1 MIIPQKK
8 QNFKCEQKSEVES
21 ELGRIDTRIFDK
33 LAQSQQPKERIDS
46 VAYQLLASKMCTNLS
61 YRKSVEMM
69 NLFLHREDEDS
80 IKLRTLS
87 DSMNRIGSKISGKL
101 EELSGRILKMN
112 GFDKETGLP
121 EKDVILSENI
131 TTPSTS
137 AKDSTDEK
145 HIQNVIDN
153 INDGREEKI
162 PFNANELEIE
172 ANPVDCVYISIDD
185 IGVKHQK
192 ASRNQEEIRDS
203 KYIEN
208 TVVHI
213 QYGSASYALT
223 SIGMRE
229 TIKLVLSFLLFNNLL
244 NKELIFF
251 TDGAKNIKSHIESV
265 FSFHPYTVVL
275 DWFHLKKKCQ
285 ELLSMSIK
293 GKESRNE
300 VLEKLLRI
308 LWIGDVD
315 GAIKYMRNLPST
327 KIKNEKWLEEQIGY
341 LERKK
346 EMIKCY
352 AVRAKLELRN
362 SSNPV
367 EKENDILVAQR
378 QKHNGMSWSK
388 NGSGSLAAIKM
399 VFQNGYEDIWFQ
411 QEQIS
416 FTISGSK
423 SLDLCA

>member
-8 QNFKCEQKSEVES
+8 QNFLCERKLEVES
-21 ELGRIDTRIFDK
+21 ELGRIDIQVFDK

-46 VAYQLLASKMCTNLS
+46 VAYKLLASKMCTNLS
-61 YRKSVEMM
+61 YRKSVEMI
-69 NLFLHREDEDS
+69 NLFLHREDEDT

-87 DSMNRIGSKISGKL
+87 DSMNRIGNKISCKL
-101 EELSGRILKMN
+101 EETSGRILKMN
-112 GFDKETGLP
+112 GFNKETGLP
-121 EKDVILSENI
+121 EKNIILSENI
-131 TTPSTS
+131 TTPNAP
-137 AKDSTDEK
+137 AKGSTDEK
-145 HIQNVIDN
+145 HIQNVIND
-153 INDGREEKI
+153 INDGREEEI

-172 ANPVDCVYISIDD
+172 ANPADCVYISIDD

-192 ASRNQEEIRDS
+192 ASRNQEETKDS

-223 SIGMRE
+223 SVGMRE
-229 TIKLVLSFLLFNNLL
+229 TIKLLLSFLLFNNLL

-251 TDGAKNIKSHIESV
+251 TDGAKNIKSHIESI
-265 FSFHPYTVVL
+265 FSFHPYTVIL

-308 LWIGDVD
+308 LWAGDVD
-315 GAIKYMRNLPST
+315 GAVKYLRNLPSA
-327 KIKNEKWLEEQIGY
+327 KIKNEKWLEEQTGY

-399 VFQNGYEDIWFQ
+399 VFQNGYEDIWFR

-423 SLDLCA
+423 PLDLCA

>member
-1 MIIPQKK
+1 MI
-8 QNFKCEQKSEVES
+8 
-21 ELGRIDTRIFDK
+21 
-33 LAQSQQPKERIDS
+33 
-46 VAYQLLASKMCTNLS
+46 
-61 YRKSVEMM
+61 
-69 NLFLHREDEDS
+69 NLFLHREDEDT

-87 DSMNRIGSKISGKL
+87 DSMNRIGNKISCKL
-101 EELSGRILKMN
+101 EETSGRILKMN
-112 GFDKETGLP
+112 GFNKETGLP
-121 EKDVILSENI
+121 EKNIILSENI
-131 TTPSTS
+131 TTPNAP

-153 INDGREEKI
+153 INDGREEEI

-172 ANPVDCVYISIDD
+172 ANPADCVYISIDD

-192 ASRNQEEIRDS
+192 ASRSQEETKDS

-223 SIGMRE
+223 SVGMRE
-229 TIKLVLSFLLFNNLL
+229 TIKLLLSFLLFNNLL

-251 TDGAKNIKSHIESV
+251 TDGAKNIKSHIESI
-265 FSFHPYTVVL
+265 FSFHPYTVIL

-308 LWIGDVD
+308 LWAGDVD
-315 GAIKYMRNLPST
+315 GAVKYLRNFPSA
-327 KIKNEKWLEEQIGY
+327 KIKNEKWLEEQTGY

-352 AVRAKLELRN
+352 AVRAKLGLRN

-388 NGSGSLAAIKM
+388 NGSDSLTAIKM
-399 VFQNGYEDIWFQ
+399 VFQNGYEDIWFR

-423 SLDLCA
+423 PLDLCA

>member
-8 QNFKCEQKSEVES
+8 QNFICERKSEVES
-21 ELGRIDTRIFDK
+21 ELGRIDTQVFDK

-46 VAYQLLASKMCTNLS
+46 VAYKLLASKMCTNLS
-61 YRKSVEMM
+61 YRKSVEMI
-69 NLFLHREDEDS
+69 NLFLHREDEDA

-87 DSMNRIGSKISGKL
+87 DSMNRIGNKISCKL
-101 EELSGRILKMN
+101 EETSGRILKMN
-112 GFDKETGLP
+112 GFNKETGLP
-121 EKDVILSENI
+121 EKNIILSENI
-131 TTPSTS
+131 TTPNAP
-137 AKDSTDEK
+137 AKGSTDEK
-145 HIQNVIDN
+145 HIQNVIND
-153 INDGREEKI
+153 INDGREEEI

-172 ANPVDCVYISIDD
+172 ANPADCVYISIDD

-192 ASRNQEEIRDS
+192 ASRNQEETKDS

-223 SIGMRE
+223 SVGMRE
-229 TIKLVLSFLLFNNLL
+229 TIKLLLSFLLFNNLL

-251 TDGAKNIKSHIESV
+251 TDGAKNIKSHIESI
-265 FSFHPYTVVL
+265 FSFHPYTVIL

-308 LWIGDVD
+308 LWAGDVD
-315 GAIKYMRNLPST
+315 GAV
-327 KIKNEKWLEEQIGY
+327 KNEKWLEEQTGY

-399 VFQNGYEDIWFQ
+399 VFQNGYEDIWFR

-423 SLDLCA
+423 PLDLCA

>member
-8 QNFKCEQKSEVES
+8 QNFICERKSEVES
-21 ELGRIDTRIFDK
+21 ELGRIDTQVFDK

-46 VAYQLLASKMCTNLS
+46 VAYKLLASKMCTNLS
-61 YRKSVEMM
+61 YRKSVEMI
-69 NLFLHREDEDS
+69 NLFLHREDEDA

-87 DSMNRIGSKISGKL
+87 DSMNRIGNKISCKL
-101 EELSGRILKMN
+101 EETSGRILKMN
-112 GFDKETGLP
+112 GFNKETGLP
-121 EKDVILSENI
+121 EKNIILSENI
-131 TTPSTS
+131 TTPNAP
-137 AKDSTDEK
+137 AKGSTDEK
-145 HIQNVIDN
+145 HIQNVINDIN
-153 INDGREEKI
+153 DINDGREEEI

-172 ANPVDCVYISIDD
+172 ANPADCVYISIDD

-192 ASRNQEEIRDS
+192 ASRNQEETKDS

-223 SIGMRE
+223 SVGMRE
-229 TIKLVLSFLLFNNLL
+229 TIKLLLSFLLFNNLL

-251 TDGAKNIKSHIESV
+251 TDGAKNIKSHIESI
-265 FSFHPYTVVL
+265 FSFHPYTVIL

-308 LWIGDVD
+308 LWAGDVD
-315 GAIKYMRNLPST
+315 GAVKYLRNLPSA
-327 KIKNEKWLEEQIGY
+327 KIKNEKWLEEQTGY

-352 AVRAKLELRN
+352 AVRAKLGLRN

-367 EKENDILVAQR
+367 EKENDILEIRAHV
-378 QKHNGMSWSK
+378 
-388 NGSGSLAAIKM
+388 
-399 VFQNGYEDIWFQ
+399 
-411 QEQIS
+411 
-416 FTISGSK
+416 
-423 SLDLCA
+423 

>member
-1 MIIPQKK
+1 LIIPQKK

>member
-1 MIIPQKK
+1 M
-8 QNFKCEQKSEVES
+8 
-21 ELGRIDTRIFDK
+21 
-33 LAQSQQPKERIDS
+33 
-46 VAYQLLASKMCTNLS
+46 AYQLLTSKMCTNLS

-131 TTPSTS
+131 TTPSAST
-137 AKDSTDEK
+137 KDSTNEK

-172 ANPVDCVYISIDD
+172 ANPADCVYISIDD

-192 ASRNQEEIRDS
+192 ASRNQEETKDS
-203 KYIEN
+203 KYVEN

-213 QYGSASYALT
+213 QYGMASYALT

-229 TIKLVLSFLLFNNLL
+229 AIKLVLSFLLFNNLL

-265 FSFHPYTVVL
+265 FSFHPYTVIL

-399 VFQNGYEDIWFQ
+399 AFQNGYEDIWFH

>member
-1 MIIPQKK
+1 MI
-8 QNFKCEQKSEVES
+8 
-21 ELGRIDTRIFDK
+21 
-33 LAQSQQPKERIDS
+33 
-46 VAYQLLASKMCTNLS
+46 
-61 YRKSVEMM
+61 
-69 NLFLHREDEDS
+69 NLFLHREDEDA

-87 DSMNRIGSKISGKL
+87 DSMNRIGNKISCKL
-101 EELSGRILKMN
+101 EETSRRILKMN
-112 GFDKETGLP
+112 GFNKETGLP
-121 EKDVILSENI
+121 EKNIILSENI
-131 TTPSTS
+131 TTPNAP

-145 HIQNVIDN
+145 HIQNVIND
-153 INDGREEKI
+153 INDGREEEI

-172 ANPVDCVYISIDD
+172 ANPADCVYISIDD

-192 ASRNQEEIRDS
+192 ASRSQEETKDS

-208 TVVHI
+208 TVVDI

-223 SIGMRE
+223 SVGMRE
-229 TIKLVLSFLLFNNLL
+229 TIKLLLSFLLFNNLL

-251 TDGAKNIKSHIESV
+251 TDGAKNIKSHIESI
-265 FSFHPYTVVL
+265 FSFHPYTVIL

-308 LWIGDVD
+308 LWAGDAD
-315 GAIKYMRNLPST
+315 GAVKYLRNLPSA
-327 KIKNEKWLEEQIGY
+327 KIKNEKWLEEQTGY

-352 AVRAKLELRN
+352 AVRAKLGLRN

-399 VFQNGYEDIWFQ
+399 VFQNGYEDIWFR

-423 SLDLCA
+423 PLDLCA

>member
-1 MIIPQKK
+1 M
-8 QNFKCEQKSEVES
+8 
-21 ELGRIDTRIFDK
+21 
-33 LAQSQQPKERIDS
+33 
-46 VAYQLLASKMCTNLS
+46 AYQLLTSKMCTNLS

-131 TTPSTS
+131 TTPSAST
-137 AKDSTDEK
+137 KDSTNEK

-153 INDGREEKI
+153 INDEREEKI

-172 ANPVDCVYISIDD
+172 ANPEDCVYISIDD

-192 ASRNQEEIRDS
+192 ASRNQEETKDS
-203 KYIEN
+203 KYVEN

-213 QYGSASYALT
+213 QYGMASYALT

-229 TIKLVLSFLLFNNLL
+229 AIKLVLSFLLFNNLL

-265 FSFHPYTVVL
+265 FSFHPYTVIL

-308 LWIGDVD
+308 LWAGDVEA
-315 GAIKYMRNLPST
+315 AIEYLRNLPSA
-327 KIKNEKWLEEQIGY
+327 KIKSDKWLEEQIGY

-352 AVRAKLELRN
+352 AVRAKLGLRN

-399 VFQNGYEDIWFQ
+399 VFQNGYEDIWFH

-416 FTISGSK
+416 FTISGSQP
-423 SLDLCA
+423 LDLCA

>member
-1 MIIPQKK
+1 
-8 QNFKCEQKSEVES
+8 
-21 ELGRIDTRIFDK
+21 
-33 LAQSQQPKERIDS
+33 
-46 VAYQLLASKMCTNLS
+46 
-61 YRKSVEMM
+61 MM

-121 EKDVILSENI
+121 GKDVILSENI
-131 TTPSTS
+131 TTPSAS
-137 AKDSTDEK
+137 AKDSTNER

-172 ANPVDCVYISIDD
+172 ANPGDCVYISIDD

-192 ASRNQEEIRDS
+192 ASRSQEETKDS

-213 QYGSASYALT
+213 QYGMASYALT

-229 TIKLVLSFLLFNNLL
+229 AIKLVLSFLLFNNLL

-265 FSFHPYTVVL
+265 FSFHPYTVIL

-308 LWIGDVD
+308 LWAGDVD
-315 GAIKYMRNLPST
+315 GAIKYLQNLSST
-327 KIKNEKWLEEQIGY
+327 IIKNDKWLEEQISY

-352 AVRAKLELRN
+352 AVRAKLGLRN
-362 SSNPV
+362 SSNSV

-388 NGSGSLAAIKM
+388 DGSGSLAAIKM
-399 VFQNGYEDIWFQ
+399 IFENGYEDIWFG
-411 QEQIS
+411 QEKIS

-423 SLDLCA
+423 PLDLCA